1 MIKIKNFIYGVL
13 PILITGM
20 IFTGCSKEISQNK
33 EANVKNDT
41 VNVEETTKENNFTEN
56 IEKIAKENNFTEKY
70 EDGKGMSFSYPSTWT
85 QSDKIDGVAL
95 FYLDDLGTN
104 VNIVTAPAPAIGIK
118 DGDDKKTLEET
129 INSIKEIYE
138 VKEVET
144 DKIEINDYT
153 VNLFDAKINTSGVD
167 LNTIQYQIF
176 ENDTFYA
183 ITLTSNI
190 IDGEVDEDIVKEF
203 KAVMKTL
210 EFSK

>member
-33 EANVKNDT
+33 EDNIKNDT
-41 VNVEETTKENNFTEN
+41 VNVEEITKENNYTER
-56 IEKIAKENNFTEKY
+56 Y

-85 QSDKIDGVAL
+85 QSNKIDGVAL

-104 VNIVTAPAPAIGIK
+104 VNIVTAPAIGYEL
-118 DGDDKKTLEET
+118 DEYYANKTLEET

-138 VKEVET
+138 TEEVKT
-144 DKIEINDYT
+144 DKIRINDYT
-153 VNLFDAKINTSGVD
+153 ANIFDAKIINSGVD

-183 ITLTSNI
+183 ITLTSSI
-190 IDGEVDEDIVKEF
+190 IDGKVDEDIVKEF
-203 KAVMKTL
+203 KDVMQTI